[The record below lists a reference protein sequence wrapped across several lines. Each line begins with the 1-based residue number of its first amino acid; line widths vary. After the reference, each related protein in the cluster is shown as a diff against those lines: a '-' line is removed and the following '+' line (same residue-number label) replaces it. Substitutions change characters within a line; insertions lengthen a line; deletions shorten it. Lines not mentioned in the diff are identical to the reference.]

1 MGFIQQHLGKMI
13 LAGVAVVFIV
23 LASLN
28 YSGMCISESRYLTD
42 REKYEAVL
50 IKTIHR
56 IEPGDGNISAPEYSN
71 NPEERKKQL
80 QDKAD
85 AFLEANPS
93 CCRIITD
100 VSKLG
105 GEGWFDRSFFGRLS
119 GAESYVIEIRYQGK
133 RQNSVLYEES
143 GPRVIRRTIGTC
155 GKIYSYI

>member
-71 NPEERKKQL
+71 KIDFQKGCFVGQEVASRTKRRGTVRK
-80 QDKAD
+80 
-85 AFLEANPS
+85 
-93 CCRIITD
+93 RI
-100 VSKLG
+100 
-105 GEGWFDRSFFGRLS
+105 
-119 GAESYVIEIRYQGK
+119 
-133 RQNSVLYEES
+133 
-143 GPRVIRRTIGTC
+143 
-155 GKIYSYI
+155 